1 MKPIKEPLTSSNFIH
16 IGIPA
21 EINFPSANIKE
32 TIVGVFH
39 IFNPK
44 DNPVSWSLKPAS
56 VATFRRLGTSTTA
69 AIKLD
74 EEVFSVRR
82 PSGYLKAKNAVRVDV
97 HFLPTGVGTYMQTFV
112 LEDAADG
119 EATSAVGMKFQGIAT
134 ENTFSALLQKKR
146 LPRKELKFEVE
157 GTELKMPPT
166 RIGRQRTM
174 GIKIINVSKESIRL
188 NCKCETISGPGGKF
202 VLSIAMNT
210 VIVKADG
217 FAVILVRFQPKTSGE
232 VKGVVTI
239 QSLGSAE
246 VKVDVIAKGIRE
258 TPIISKVSQSLQTN
272 DDLPEMK
279 PIKEPLTSSNFI
291 HIGIPA
297 EINFPSANIKETI
310 VGVFHIFNPKDNPV
324 SWSLKPASVATFR
337 RLGTSTTAAIK
348 LDEEVFSVRRPSG
361 YLKAKNAVRVDVH
374 FLPTG
379 VGTYMQTF
387 VLEDAADGEA
397 TSAVGMKFQGI
408 ATENTFSAL
417 LQKKRLPRKELKFEV
432 EGTELKMPPTRIG
445 RQRTMG
451 IKIINVSKESIRLN
465 CKCETISG
473 PGGKFVLS
481 IAMNTVI
488 VKADGF
494 AVILVRFQP
503 KTSGEV
509 KGVVTI
515 QSLGSAEVKV
525 DVIAKGIRENIL
537 TLSLKYLNNK

>member
-1 MKPIKEPLTSSNFIH
+1 MENSDKSNNENNNTVAQEKEQQQSLVVSTAVHNNNNIILPTILENDDNENLLTTIVQSPTEFLPPQKTLTTTIIEHRNSSNNLS
-16 IGIPA
+16 P
-21 EINFPSANIKE
+21 NISS
-32 TIVGVFH
+32 H
-39 IFNPK
+39 
-44 DNPVSWSLKPAS
+44 
-56 VATFRRLGTSTTA
+56 
-69 AIKLD
+69 
-74 EEVFSVRR
+74 
-82 PSGYLKAKNAVRVDV
+82 
-97 HFLPTGVGTYMQTFV
+97 
-112 LEDAADG
+112 
-119 EATSAVGMKFQGIAT
+119 
-134 ENTFSALLQKKR
+134 
-146 LPRKELKFEVE
+146 
-157 GTELKMPPT
+157 
-166 RIGRQRTM
+166 
-174 GIKIINVSKESIRL
+174 
-188 NCKCETISGPGGKF
+188 
-202 VLSIAMNT
+202 T
-210 VIVKADG
+210 VIA
-217 FAVILVRFQPKTSGE
+217 
-232 VKGVVTI
+232 
-239 QSLGSAE
+239 
-246 VKVDVIAKGIRE
+246 
-258 TPIISKVSQSLQTN
+258 PIISKVSQSLQTN

-525 DVIAKGIRENIL
+525 DVIAKGIREIFRMPFL
-537 TLSLKYLNNK
+537 VSQ

>member
-258 TPIISKVSQSLQTN
+258 ISQSLQTN

>member
-1 MKPIKEPLTSSNFIH
+1 MENSDKSNNENNNTVAQEKEQQQSLVVSTAVHNNNNIILPTILENDDNENLLT
-16 IGIPA
+16 
-21 EINFPSANIKE
+21 
-32 TIVGVFH
+32 TIVQS
-39 IFNPK
+39 P
-44 DNPVSWSLKPAS
+44 
-56 VATFRRLGTSTTA
+56 T
-69 AIKLD
+69 
-74 EEVFSVRR
+74 E
-82 PSGYLKAKNAVRVDV
+82 
-97 HFLPTGVGTYMQTFV
+97 FLPP
-112 LEDAADG
+112 
-119 EATSAVGMKFQGIAT
+119 
-134 ENTFSALLQKKR
+134 QKT
-146 LPRKELKFEVE
+146 L
-157 GTELKMPPT
+157 TT
-166 RIGRQRTM
+166 T
-174 GIKIINVSKESIRL
+174 IIEHRNI
-188 NCKCETISGPGGKF
+188 
-202 VLSIAMNT
+202 
-210 VIVKADG
+210 
-217 FAVILVRFQPKTSGE
+217 
-232 VKGVVTI
+232 
-239 QSLGSAE
+239 
-246 VKVDVIAKGIRE
+246 
-258 TPIISKVSQSLQTN
+258 SQSLQTN

-451 IKIINVSKESIRLN
+451 IKIIN
-465 CKCETISG
+465 
-473 PGGKFVLS
+473 
-481 IAMNTVI
+481 
-488 VKADGF
+488 
-494 AVILVRFQP
+494 
-503 KTSGEV
+503 
-509 KGVVTI
+509 
-515 QSLGSAEVKV
+515 
-525 DVIAKGIRENIL
+525 
-537 TLSLKYLNNK
+537 

>member
-1 MKPIKEPLTSSNFIH
+1 MENSDKSNNENNNTVAQEKEQQQSLVVSTAVHNNNNIILPTILENDDNENLLTTIVQSPTEFLPPQKTLTTTIIEHRNSSNNLS
-16 IGIPA
+16 P
-21 EINFPSANIKE
+21 NISSH
-32 TIVGVFH
+32 TV
-39 IFNPK
+39 
-44 DNPVSWSLKPAS
+44 
-56 VATFRRLGTSTTA
+56 
-69 AIKLD
+69 
-74 EEVFSVRR
+74 
-82 PSGYLKAKNAVRVDV
+82 
-97 HFLPTGVGTYMQTFV
+97 
-112 LEDAADG
+112 
-119 EATSAVGMKFQGIAT
+119 IAT
-134 ENTFSALLQKKR
+134 LL
-146 LPRKELKFEVE
+146 
-157 GTELKMPPT
+157 T
-166 RIGRQRTM
+166 
-174 GIKIINVSKESIRL
+174 
-188 NCKCETISGPGGKF
+188 
-202 VLSIAMNT
+202 
-210 VIVKADG
+210 
-217 FAVILVRFQPKTSGE
+217 TSHPN
-232 VKGVVTI
+232 
-239 QSLGSAE
+239 SRSNSPSSNNNNHSS
-246 VKVDVIAKGIRE
+246 

-515 QSLGSAEVKV
+515 QSLGSAEVK
-525 DVIAKGIRENIL
+525 
-537 TLSLKYLNNK
+537 TF